1 MRSIVDFLKYAL
13 VLLMLALF
21 IYYSYFMPSFSL
33 KVPMNIQFKKPLNLI
48 IPTTISL
55 SSEVKYNADPWYD
68 RVIKADEMQSTGWIL
83 NNTNESDKFVADIFG
98 AEMIMGMTTRVSTTG
113 GDWANAPDPV
123 KMMGDTNQIYT
134 TDNATTAYDVARE
147 ENATYIYSPNRY
159 TFSGYGWEA
168 VQTDKFNDTQYFQLM
183 YQNPDV
189 SIYKVLQ

>member
-13 VLLMLALF
+13 VLLMFVLF
-21 IYYSYFMPSFSL
+21 IYSSYFMSAWSFT
-33 KVPMNIQFKKPLNLI
+33 V
-48 IPTTISL
+48 PTTTNQYSL
-55 SSEVKYNADPWYD
+55 PEVKANADPWYD

-83 NNTNESDKFVADIFG
+83 DHTNKSDRFVADIFG

-134 TDNATTAYDVARE
+134 TDNATTAHDVARE
-147 ENATYIYSPNRY
+147 ENATYVYVPDRY

-168 VQTDKFNDTQYFQLM
+168 VQTDKFNDTRYFQLM

-189 SIYKVLQ
+189 SIYKVL